1 VKRALLHVLLFAVT
15 AALVV
20 VAARHF
26 RGELPSLHE
35 LGRPDAGW
43 LVVAAAC
50 EAASLLAY
58 ALIVRRLL
66 AERGVRARTSELL
79 RATVG
84 GIAIGATVPGGQ
96 AFSTAYWYRL
106 LRREG
111 AEPGTAAVAL
121 TGAMLAGIASLGWL
135 LVAGVGI
142 AGGSGPLAQARIAVF
157 VAAGAFLVVRIVSGR
172 RLLRLVRRVV
182 ARFTPLSADDLTMR
196 PRALATV
203 AALAF
208 ANWLLDCACLV
219 ASLAAVG
226 APIPVRGV
234 LVTYALAQIVAAIPL
249 LPGGGGTVELSFSL
263 GFAAFGET
271 SSTVVAG
278 ILLFRIISCWGL
290 VPLGWLGLA
299 AERAPLRRLV
309 GRRAS

>member
-1 VKRALLHVLLFAVT
+1 
-15 AALVV
+15 
-20 VAARHF
+20 
-26 RGELPSLHE
+26 
-35 LGRPDAGW
+35 
-43 LVVAAAC
+43 
-50 EAASLLAY
+50 
-58 ALIVRRLL
+58 
-66 AERGVRARTSELL
+66 
-79 RATVG
+79 
-84 GIAIGATVPGGQ
+84 
-96 AFSTAYWYRL
+96 
-106 LRREG
+106 
-111 AEPGTAAVAL
+111 
-121 TGAMLAGIASLGWL
+121 
-135 LVAGVGI
+135 
-142 AGGSGPLAQARIAVF
+142 
-157 VAAGAFLVVRIVSGR
+157 
-172 RLLRLVRRVV
+172 
-182 ARFTPLSADDLTMR
+182 LSADDLTMR

-226 APIPVRGV
+226 ASIPVRGV